1 MKWRNGERPDPEVE
15 RDLAA
20 VDAGAAGQPA
30 PDPARAPLA
39 ELGADLHALREEP
52 TPEFRADLDRRMAS
66 DFARGR
72 AEERQAGA
80 EPRRRRSRIIPGLFV
95 AVPAAAAVA
104 IAVIL
109 VAGTGSNDSG
119 PGKLPVAV
127 QSQGSGATGGTAAP
141 PPSGSALS
149 RPGGP
154 SAPAISLASTQVA
167 AGEPLVLRYDAPKAG
182 SVFVSLSPIDGGS
195 STSTRRVRLPAGSG
209 KLRIA
214 TDDLTG
220 GHYALVVSLPSGQ
233 SALKAT
239 VNVLD

>member
-1 MKWRNGERPDPEVE
+1 MKWRNGEGLDPEVE

-20 VDAGAAGQPA
+20 VDAGAAGQPP
-30 PDPARAPLA
+30 PDPERAALA

-52 TPEFRADLDRRMAS
+52 SPDFLADLDRRMAP

-72 AEERQAGA
+72 AEERQADA
-80 EPRRRRSRIIPGLFV
+80 APQRRRSRLIPGLFV
-95 AVPAAAAVA
+95 AVPAAAAAAVV
-104 IAVIL
+104 VIL
-109 VAGTGSNDSG
+109 LVGTTSNDTG

-127 QSQGSGATGGTAAP
+127 QSQGSGATGGTPA

-167 AGEPLVLRYDAPKAG
+167 AGEPFVLRYDAPKAG
-182 SVFVSLSPIDGGS
+182 SVFVSLSPVDGGS

-209 KLRIA
+209 KLRVA

-220 GHYALVVSLPSGQ
+220 GHYSLVVSLPSGQ
-233 SALKAT
+233 SALRAT